1 MRNFISIALSVTC
14 VKLLLITAYRSTDFE
29 VHRNWLAITHSLP
42 TSKWYFESTSEWTL
56 DYPPLFAWFEYFLS
70 LAARLADPAML
81 QLKNLNYA
89 SAATVYFQRLSVIL
103 SDLVFIYAVWTWRCL
118 VAPSKKK
125 PSSGNGA
132 DPWFE
137 PATVLAMLFLW
148 NPGLLLVD
156 HIHFQYNGFLH
167 GTLLLAAARLFQGR
181 AIEATFWFAVLLY
194 LKHIYLYVAPVFFV
208 YLLRSYCF
216 ASTSEAGK
224 YNWICSFRPAR
235 FLQLAGTVILVS
247 VVSLW
252 PFLSQTQLAQLGQRL
267 FPFKRGLCHAYWAPN
282 WWAVYAASD
291 RVMALSGLMPNSTAE
306 AGASTTAGLVR
317 DSSFVFLPD
326 VRPGCTFVLTLL
338 FQLPALWGLWK
349 RPRDQWLLLRAL
361 VLCSLS
367 AFLFGWHVHEK
378 AVLMPIL
385 LATPLALRS
394 SEDATI
400 FVLLSAAGHC
410 SLFPLLFQPAET
422 PIKGLLVLLHIVY
435 AICALSKLHG
445 NGRDATRRLGRVQRC
460 GDLLAPGE
468 WLGMSVLALILVYA
482 ELVHP
487 FTPVAKRLQFLPLL
501 LTSVSCA
508 VCIVYAWIR
517 SWVAWAYPLRL

>member
-1 MRNFISIALSVTC
+1 MVNFSSIVLSVTC
-14 VKLLLITAYRSTDFE
+14 VKLLFITAYRSTDFE

-70 LAARLADPAML
+70 LVARFVDPAML
-81 QLKNLNYA
+81 QLNNLNYA
-89 SAATVYFQRLSVIL
+89 STATVYFQRLSVIF
-103 SDLVFIYAVWTWRCL
+103 SDLVFIYAVWTWRGL
-118 VAPSKKK
+118 VAPPKKRHG
-125 PSSGNGA
+125 SASGA

-167 GTLLLAAARLFQGR
+167 GILLLAAARLFQGR
-181 AIEATFWFAVLLY
+181 AVEAAFWFAVLLY
-194 LKHIYLYVAPVFFV
+194 LKHIYIYVAPVFFV
-208 YLLRSYCF
+208 CLLRSHCF
-216 ASTSEAGK
+216 GPTSEKGMKAFFG
-224 YNWICSFRPAR
+224 SFRPVR

-247 VVSLW
+247 LVSLW
-252 PFLSQTQLAQLGQRL
+252 PFLSQTQFVQLGQRL

-282 WWAVYAASD
+282 WWALYAAMD
-291 RVMALSGLMPNSTAE
+291 RVMALSGLMPKSTAE
-306 AGASTTAGLVR
+306 VGVSTTAGLVR

-326 VRPGCTFVLTLL
+326 VRPVCTFILTLL

-349 RPRDQWLLLRAL
+349 RPQDPWALLRAF

-394 SEDATI
+394 SEDAAI
-400 FVLLSAAGHC
+400 FVLLSFAGHC

-422 PIKGLLVLLHIVY
+422 PIKGLLVLLHTVY
-435 AICALSKLHG
+435 AICALRKLHG
-445 NGRDATRRLGRVQRC
+445 NGRDTVRRSGKVQRC
-460 GDLLAPGE
+460 EDLLAPAE
-468 WLGMSVLALILVYA
+468 QLGISVLALVLVYS
-482 ELVHP
+482 ELIHP
-487 FTPVAKRLQFLPLL
+487 FVPSAKRLQFLPLL

-508 VCIVYAWIR
+508 ACIIYAWIR
-517 SWVAWAYPLRL
+517 SWVVWVYPLHP

>member
-1 MRNFISIALSVTC
+1 MFNFKSIVLFVTC
-14 VKLLLITAYRSTDFE
+14 VKLLFITAYRSTDFE

-56 DYPPLFAWFEYFLS
+56 DYPPLFAWFEYLLS
-70 LAARLADPAML
+70 LVAQLVDPGML
-81 QLKNLNYA
+81 QLNNLNYA
-89 SAATVYFQRLSVIL
+89 STATVYFQRLSVIF
-103 SDLVFIYAVWTWRCL
+103 SDLVFVYAVWTWCD
-118 VAPSKKK
+118 VAVCPKKR
-125 PSSGNGA
+125 SRSATGA

-167 GTLLLAAARLFQGR
+167 GTLLLATARLFQGR
-181 AIEATFWFAVLLY
+181 AIEATFWFAVLLH

-216 ASTSEAGK
+216 GSASEGGLKALLG
-224 YNWICSFRPAR
+224 SFRVVR

-252 PFLSQTQLAQLGQRL
+252 PFLSQTQLVQLGQRL

-282 WWAVYAASD
+282 WWALYAASD
-291 RVMALSGLMPNSTAE
+291 RVMALSGLMPKSAAE
-306 AGASTTAGLVR
+306 ANASTTAGLVR
-317 DSSFVFLPD
+317 DSSFLFLLD
-326 VRPGCTFVLTLL
+326 VRPVCTFLLTLL
-338 FQLPALWGLWK
+338 FQLPALCGLWK

-394 SEDATI
+394 SEDAAI
-400 FVLLSAAGHC
+400 FLLLSAAGHC
-410 SLFPLLFQPAET
+410 SLFPLLFRPAET
-422 PIKGLLVLLHIVY
+422 SVKVVLLLLHLVY
-435 AICALSKLHG
+435 AICALKKLHG
-445 NGRDATRRLGRVQRC
+445 NGKHVLQHLGRAQMC
-460 GDLLAPGE
+460 GDLLTSGE
-468 WLGMSVLALILVYA
+468 WLGMSILAVVQVYV

-487 FTPVAKRLQFLPLL
+487 FLPAAKRLQFLPLM

-508 VCIVYAWIR
+508 VCILYAWIR
-517 SWVAWAYPLRL
+517 SWVAWAYPMRH